1 MPHGPSIA
9 LGRTA
14 PKGPCTTR
22 RRGNPECSGV
32 LVFCENPIMA
42 MGVQTLLERQEGVS
56 ARVESS
62 ISRAMQSAQTDPPAA
77 IIVISPALTIDNR
90 DELAQFAA
98 LSKVVFLVKSE
109 NAHRS
114 LEALA
119 LGVRAVLSV
128 ETSAE
133 HLIQVLRTVIEVDAI
148 VIPFAARGSLD
159 RVAETHG
166 TSVLAARTSQT
177 LTLREKEVT
186 LLLIQGHTNNEI
198 ARKLSITPAT
208 VRSHVHHLLK
218 KLGAASRA
226 QAIALAYETGLVG
239 TIEGQLVRA
248 R

>member
-1 MPHGPSIA
+1 MARGRPGAAGTGAPGP
-9 LGRTA
+9 L
-14 PKGPCTTR
+14 CEH
-22 RRGNPECSGV
+22 RRGTPPCSGV
-32 LVFCENPIMA
+32 LVCCENPIMA

-62 ISRAMQSAQTDPPAA
+62 IARALSAARSDPPSAL
-77 IIVISPALTIDNR
+77 IVISPVLTIDNR

-98 LSKVVFLVKSE
+98 LSKVVFLAKNE

-114 LEALA
+114 LEALSV
-119 LGVRAVLSV
+119 GVRAVLSV

-133 HLIQVLRTVIEVDAI
+133 HLLQVLRTVMEVDAI
-148 VIPFAARGSLD
+148 VIPFAARGNLD
-159 RVAETHG
+159 RVAQAHG
-166 TSVLAARTSQT
+166 SSVTATRTCET
-177 LTLREKEVT
+177 LTPREKEVT

-239 TIEGQLVRA
+239 TIEGQLA
-248 R
+248 RTR